1 MVIKMGKKRKNESML
16 GLAKETAGVGVA
28 SMAGMGVIGVMGG
41 IPGMPA
47 QASHVTQAAGA
58 GLTLVNVG
66 QMAKVGMAIPRAMGG
81 VEKKKSGNKYID
93 RMI

>member
-1 MVIKMGKKRKNESML
+1 MGKKRKQSAID
-16 GLAKETAGVGVA
+16 LAKETTGVGVA

-66 QMAKVGMAIPRAMGG
+66 QMAKVGMAIPGMMGI
-81 VEKKKSGNKYID
+81 EKKKKSGNKYID
-93 RMI
+93 KMI